1 MAGADLVHPQDLKH
15 PEPWSAMQTA
25 DVPLERNGALLGVL
39 ARSVCNQVLDSAEA
53 FIDVI
58 PNRIFRGE

>member
-1 MAGADLVHPQDLKH
+1 
-15 PEPWSAMQTA
+15 MQTA
-25 DVPLERNGALLGVL
+25 DVPLERNGALFGVL

-58 PNRIFRGE
+58 LSPSFGRRISRDAYD